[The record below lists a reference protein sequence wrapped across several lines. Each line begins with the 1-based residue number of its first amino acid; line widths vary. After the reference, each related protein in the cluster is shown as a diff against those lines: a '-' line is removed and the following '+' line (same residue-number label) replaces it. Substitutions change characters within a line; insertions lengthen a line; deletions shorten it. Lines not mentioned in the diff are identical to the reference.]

1 MLEEKRYFSE
11 TAEET
16 RLLGRDFGN
25 TLSPRTLI
33 CFRGDLGAG
42 KTTFIQGILRACG
55 ARPPFV
61 SPTFILMK
69 EYDLDTPTANG
80 IRRVYHADAY
90 RMERAEDFEKIGF
103 TEWCADPEGIV
114 LLEWPERI
122 ESLLPAVR
130 TEISLSLKAD
140 DETAREV
147 TLVHRKGTEGV

>member
-1 MLEEKRYFSE
+1 MISAHLLEEKRYFSE

-25 TLSPRTLI
+25 TLSPGTLI

-42 KTTFIQGILRACG
+42 KTTFIQGMLAVLG
-55 ARPPFV
+55 ARPPFI
-61 SPTFILMK
+61 SPTFVLMK

-122 ESLLPAVR
+122 ESLLPEQRIEIRFSIGAENMDARKITVR
-130 TEISLSLKAD
+130 VS
-140 DETAREV
+140 
-147 TLVHRKGTEGV
+147 

>member
-1 MLEEKRYFSE
+1 MEKQYLTH

-16 RLLGRDFGN
+16 QKVGLEFGTSLLPG
-25 TLSPRTLI
+25 TLV

-42 KTTFIQGILRACG
+42 KTTFIQGMLRACG

-80 IRRVYHADAY
+80 IRRVYHSDAY
-90 RMERAEDFEKIGF
+90 RIERAEDFEKIGF

-114 LLEWPERI
+114 FLEWPERI
-122 ESLLPAVR
+122 ESLLPKHGIEVR
-130 TEISLSLKAD
+130 LDIG
-140 DETAREV
+140 ETDVDARRITIRV
-147 TLVHRKGTEGV
+147 S

>member
-25 TLSPRTLI
+25 TLSPGTLI

-42 KTTFIQGILRACG
+42 KTTFIQGMLAVLG
-55 ARPPFV
+55 ARPPFI
-61 SPTFILMK
+61 SPTFVLMK

-122 ESLLPAVR
+122 ESLLPEQRIEIRFSIGAENMDARKITVR
-130 TEISLSLKAD
+130 VS
-140 DETAREV
+140 
-147 TLVHRKGTEGV
+147 

>member
-55 ARPPFV
+55 ARPPFI
-61 SPTFILMK
+61 SPTFVLMK

-122 ESLLPAVR
+122 ESLLPEQRIEIRFSIGAENMDARKITVR
-130 TEISLSLKAD
+130 VS
-140 DETAREV
+140 
-147 TLVHRKGTEGV
+147 

>member
-25 TLSPRTLI
+25 TLSPGTLI

-42 KTTFIQGILRACG
+42 KTTFIQGMLAVLG
-55 ARPPFV
+55 ARPPFI
-61 SPTFILMK
+61 SPTVVLMK
-69 EYDLDTPTANG
+69 EHDLDTPTANG

-122 ESLLPAVR
+122 ESLLPEQRIEIRFSIGAENMDARKITVR
-130 TEISLSLKAD
+130 VS
-140 DETAREV
+140 
-147 TLVHRKGTEGV
+147 

>member
-25 TLSPRTLI
+25 TLSPRTLV

-42 KTTFIQGILRACG
+42 KTTFIQGMLAALG
-55 ARPPFV
+55 ARPPFI
-61 SPTFILMK
+61 SPTFVLMK

-122 ESLLPAVR
+122 ESLLPEQRIEIRFSIGAENMDARKITVR
-130 TEISLSLKAD
+130 VS
-140 DETAREV
+140 
-147 TLVHRKGTEGV
+147 

>member
-25 TLSPRTLI
+25 TLSPGTLI

-42 KTTFIQGILRACG
+42 KTTFIQGMLAVLG

-122 ESLLPAVR
+122 ESLLPEQRIEIRFSIGAENMDARKITVR
-130 TEISLSLKAD
+130 VS
-140 DETAREV
+140 
-147 TLVHRKGTEGV
+147 